1 MPTLSQLV
9 KSWNKLL
16 SEVRI
21 IIVRNRSKYLIN
33 RFRGGSECTLS
44 CGDKRATGRKIIDKK
59 SNLKLSVNFIVPIV
73 IQCQLVMSNSVL
85 ELKNE
90 VSGIRLI
97 KNIYMMCKFT

>member
-1 MPTLSQLV
+1 M
-9 KSWNKLL
+9 

-33 RFRGGSECTLS
+33 RFRGGSECILS
-44 CGDKRATGRKIIDKK
+44 CGDKRTTGRKIDKK

-97 KNIYMMCKFT
+97 KNIYMNIYI